1 MVKVAAPM
9 LSLEASGTIANSMT
23 FSKWK
28 GRPYVRTRVTPA
40 NPRTPKQMGI
50 RAVMAFL
57 ARQWANLT
65 DAQQST
71 WEEKAKQTNVSPFNA
86 FAGTN
91 AFEWR
96 NGHYPSKTYP
106 AARSSSAPS
115 APTVSVTGGQR
126 QVAISITKTTTPPSW
141 GYSIHRS
148 TQSGINPSWTNAVA
162 LVAAAANGNAT
173 FLDTPLPAG
182 TYYYVVKPFNEDCK
196 DGAASAKQ
204 SATVT

>member
-1 MVKVAAPM
+1 M

-50 RAVMAFL
+50 RAIMAFL
-57 ARQWANLT
+57 ARQWAELS
-65 DAQQST
+65 DADQSS

-96 NGHYPSKTYP
+96 NGNYPSKAYP

-115 APTVSVTGGQR
+115 APTVSATGGQR
-126 QVAISITKTTTPPSW
+126 QVTLNITKGTTAPSW
-141 GYSIHRS
+141 GYSVHRS
-148 TQSGINPSWTNAVA
+148 TQSGITPSWTNAVA
-162 LVAAAANGNAT
+162 LVAADTNGNAT
-173 FLDTPLPAG
+173 YLDTPLPAG
-182 TYYYVVKPFNEDCK
+182 TYYYVVKPFNNDGK
-196 DGAASAKQ
+196 DGAPSAQ
-204 SATVT
+204 QNVTVT

>member
-57 ARQWANLT
+57 ARQWAKLT
-65 DAQQST
+65 AAHQST
-71 WEEKAKQTNVSPFNA
+71 WEAKAKQTNVSAFNA

-96 NGHYPSKTYP
+96 NGNYPSKTYP
-106 AARSSSAPS
+106 AVRLSVPPS
-115 APTVSVTGGQR
+115 APTVSAQGSQR
-126 QVAISITKTTTPPSW
+126 QVTLNITKGTIPPGW

-148 TQSGINPSWTNAVA
+148 TQSALTPSWTNCIA
-162 LVAAAANGNAT
+162 LVAKDEDGNAT
-173 FLDTPLPAG
+173 YLDTPLPAG
-182 TYYYVVKPFNEDCK
+182 TYYYIVKPFNDDGK
-196 DGAASAKQ
+196 DGAASAQQ

>member
-40 NPRTPKQMGI
+40 NPRTPKQIGI

-65 DAQQST
+65 EAEQSS

-96 NGHYPSKTYP
+96 NGHYPSKKYP
-106 AARSSSAPS
+106 AARSSTPPS

-126 QVAISITKTTTPPSW
+126 QVTISITTASTKPSW

-148 TQSGINPSWTNAVA
+148 TQSGLTPSWTNAVA
-162 LVAAAANGNAT
+162 LVAADSNGNAT
-173 FLDTPLPAG
+173 YLDTPLPAG
-182 TYYYVVKPFNEDCK
+182 TYYYVVKSFNSDGK
-196 DGAASAKQ
+196 DGAASAYQ
-204 SATVT
+204 SASVT